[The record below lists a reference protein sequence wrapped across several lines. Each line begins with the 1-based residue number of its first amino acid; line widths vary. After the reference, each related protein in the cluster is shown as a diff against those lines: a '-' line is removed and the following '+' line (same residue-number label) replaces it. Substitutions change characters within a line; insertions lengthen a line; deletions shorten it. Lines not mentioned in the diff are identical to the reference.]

1 MDSDLGREYASFVL
15 NGLNSRQYPVWGIRL
30 GKSLSRAVL
39 STPFL
44 GSLVLCLNSSLFNAS
59 LPASSDVI
67 EHTTHDRFRRL
78 SYHPSARHTKHL
90 ADCSNQVRFRNARR
104 EAFVSVGGYTS
115 IFIEYEATFLIV
127 IRTLDTP
134 TTYLHEIIKMEY
146 QPTADLG
153 APETLQSRQQDLSA
167 RAKGAYQEGIQ
178 HLGDLKRKRTEAEMQ
193 LLAAEK
199 HGEQTRA
206 MVLESLLKSENSR
219 CSLQQV
225 GAVTAATYRDVELV
239 EETQVWDLHA
249 VALSHCN

>member
-1 MDSDLGREYASFVL
+1 
-15 NGLNSRQYPVWGIRL
+15 
-30 GKSLSRAVL
+30 
-39 STPFL
+39 
-44 GSLVLCLNSSLFNAS
+44 
-59 LPASSDVI
+59 
-67 EHTTHDRFRRL
+67 
-78 SYHPSARHTKHL
+78 
-90 ADCSNQVRFRNARR
+90 
-104 EAFVSVGGYTS
+104 
-115 IFIEYEATFLIV
+115 
-127 IRTLDTP
+127 
-134 TTYLHEIIKMEY
+134 MEY

-239 EETQVWDLHA
+239 EETQAPEWIARIRTALDIGNDT
-249 VALSHCN
+249 VALCFATHLLGNTCAMAMSKFTNLKDNQIPSLHELLSLSELSLTSKDPQVQQQGQIFLGYIVFSFMNRYMSNGMEQDGEADLPHP